1 MGGLVAANGCAF
13 RARVLDDEQRDE
25 RGQIVLRGL
34 VAIEVYQPAKA
45 DWDMCAI
52 GAWTGIELVM
62 VDPVA
67 GASMVIPPAI
77 PRRLSEV
84 LRKGNEI
91 GDGRRDNEHA

>member
-13 RARVLDDEQRDE
+13 RARWLDDERRNE
-25 RGQIVLRGL
+25 RGRIVLRGL
-34 VAIEVYQPAKA
+34 VAIDVYQPATA
-45 DWDMCAI
+45 SWGMCAI
-52 GAWTGIELVM
+52 GGWTGNKIVM
-62 VDPVA
+62 VYPVTDA
-67 GASMVIPPAI
+67 AMVLPPAI